1 MATTNKGLNQPALN
15 APNWNIPLNDNF
27 GYIDAGFGGVTT
39 IDITGIGTTPVTLTL
54 TQYQNLII
62 NFTGVLTANVTYQV
76 PSGVGGQWIVYNNTS
91 GDYTVSFRNAATGS
105 AVAVIPTDGH
115 RIVYSDGA
123 DAYLSDNTT
132 AAIGSI
138 DTVIYND
145 GTSLTGTD
153 ALTFDGNK
161 LAIKATNA
169 AITAPVEVLRINA
182 QSSGIP
188 AAGFG
193 PLMAFAS
200 ETVVDNTEVVGQ
212 IAMVATD
219 VTGGSE
225 DFDFVLKLMAAGLAP
240 AETFRVTSAGTA
252 SANIV
257 KATTEM
263 RSPAYKDASGGNTA
277 TINGIT
283 PIAESM
289 KLLGTINTPT
299 GSGTSVSLASLT
311 LTGYKYL
318 LFEFNGCRASG
329 GGADRRV
336 NDVVV
341 STTGGGAFYGQVY
354 VSLSNGRAWGGVC
367 ADGTTTSIY
376 VGDTGYSTSTN
387 TVTVKTAGSGFNGGS
402 VLVYG
407 VK

>member
-277 TINGIT
+277 TINGIL
-283 PIAESM
+283 PISQSM
-289 KLLGTINTPT
+289 TLLGTINTT
-299 GSGTSVSLASLT
+299 SGTSQSLTSLT

-318 LFEFNGCRASG
+318 LFDFKGSVASG
-329 GGADRRV
+329 GSGDRRV
-336 NDVVV
+336 GGVTV
-341 STTGGGAFYGQVY
+341 STTGNNAFYGQVY
-354 VSLSNGRAWGGVC
+354 VSLDTGRAWGGVC
-367 ADGTTTSIY
+367 ADGATTNIY
-376 VGDTGYSTSTN
+376 VGNTSYSTST
-387 TVTVKTAGSGFNGGS
+387 TSVAVSTGGTFTAGS